1 MPHGAHLA
9 PTAKPDTQS
18 LTQERVPDEKITIS
32 LCYFEELKLT
42 EIAEV
47 LNVSVSRVSQLH
59 SKAMLRLRASVIS
72 IHENY

>member
-1 MPHGAHLA
+1 M
-9 PTAKPDTQS
+9 TKES
-18 LTQERVPDEKITIS
+18 LSKAIERLPEKEKITIS

-59 SKAMLRLRASVIS
+59 SKAMLRLRASVLA